1 MSSRKR
7 EFCEHCDQ
15 WLDIP
20 VFKRHNSMYFRDC
33 IWNKEVVTSDEEDDN
48 WAGFTANSAAT
59 PSDHTQDDESID
71 GDVCATDLWSLYV

>member
-1 MSSRKR
+1 
-7 EFCEHCDQ
+7 
-15 WLDIP
+15 
-20 VFKRHNSMYFRDC
+20 MYFRDC

-71 GDVCATDLWSLYV
+71 GDGMEMICATDLWSLYM